1 MNKIFTSLT
10 TALLLGNSATASAA
24 ATVDLTVK
32 GRITPNAC
40 QLQLANGGAV
50 DHGKLAAKD
59 LNIEEITVLDQY
71 RRQLS
76 VRCEG
81 PTLLALNTI
90 DNQAG
95 SALVP
100 SLHGLGLVNGS
111 EKLGYLALSLA
122 DPVSESGP
130 MRPIVSG
137 NKGAT
142 WNTGTAVTHGL
153 LTSVTHAENPRHTPV
168 AITTLDAQLV
178 FYTYIA
184 PSNTLTLT
192 EEVPLDGDVTL
203 EMKYL

>member
-1 MNKIFTSLT
+1 MNKPLIPLIAVSLVCS
-10 TALLLGNSATASAA
+10 SATASE
-24 ATVDLTVK
+24 VDLAVR
-32 GRITPNAC
+32 GLITPNAC
-40 QLQLANGGAV
+40 QLQLANGGVV
-50 DHGKLAAKD
+50 DHGKLAARD
-59 LNIEEITVLDQY
+59 LNTDELTVLDQY

-81 PTLLALNTI
+81 PTLVALSTV
-90 DNQAG
+90 DNRAG
-95 SALVP
+95 SALTP
-100 SLHGLGLVNGS
+100 GLHGLGLINGS
-111 EKLGYLALSLA
+111 EKLGNLAFSLA
-122 DPVSESGP
+122 NPVSESGP

-137 NKGAT
+137 NNGAT
-142 WNTGTAVTHGL
+142 WNSGSAVTHGV

>member
-1 MNKIFTSLT
+1 MNKTLTPLLAVSL
-10 TALLLGNSATASAA
+10 LCSSATAAE
-24 ATVDLTVK
+24 VDLAVR

-40 QLQLANGGAV
+40 QLQLADGGVV
-50 DHGKLAAKD
+50 DHGKMAAKD
-59 LNIEEITVLDQY
+59 LNRDEVTVLDQY

-81 PTLLALNTI
+81 PTYLALSTV
-90 DNQAG
+90 DNRAG

-100 SLHGLGLVNGS
+100 SLHGLGLINGS
-111 EKLGYLALSLA
+111 EKLGSLA
-122 DPVSESGP
+122 FSLANPVSESGP

-137 NKGAT
+137 NNGAT
-142 WNTGTAVTHGL
+142 WNTGSAVTHGV
-153 LTSVTHAENPRHTPV
+153 LTSITYADNPRHTPV

-184 PSNTLTLT
+184 PSSTLTLT